1 VQKKVEQDPKAKNK
15 SIVSV
20 PSKGNSHL
28 KEKLDQ
34 GLPSNKVRISS
45 IEHDS
50 KSFGRPHVV
59 NNKKSTPKI
68 KKEDVGEDLLANYA
82 LKKGRYVGT

>member
-20 PSKGNSHL
+20 PSKGNCHL

-34 GLPSNKVRISS
+34 GLPSSKVRIFS
-45 IEHDS
+45 IEEDS
-50 KSFGRPHVV
+50 
-59 NNKKSTPKI
+59 
-68 KKEDVGEDLLANYA
+68 
-82 LKKGRYVGT
+82 